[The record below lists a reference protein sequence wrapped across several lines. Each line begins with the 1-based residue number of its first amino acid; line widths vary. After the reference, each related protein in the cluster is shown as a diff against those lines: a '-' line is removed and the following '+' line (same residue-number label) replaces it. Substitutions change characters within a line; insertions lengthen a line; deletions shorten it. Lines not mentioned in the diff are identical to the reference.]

1 MVEDRTVS
9 IILTLLITWF
19 DILLILFLRFI
30 KLFWNKKRQKKKK
43 IPKIEIVMDL
53 ACTKSCIPE
62 EEETV
67 QG

>member
-19 DILLILFLRFI
+19 DILLILLLRFI
-30 KLFWNKKRQKKKK
+30 KLFWNKKQQKKKK
-43 IPKIEIVMDL
+43 NPKIEIVMDL
-53 ACTKSCIPE
+53 AGTKSCIPE